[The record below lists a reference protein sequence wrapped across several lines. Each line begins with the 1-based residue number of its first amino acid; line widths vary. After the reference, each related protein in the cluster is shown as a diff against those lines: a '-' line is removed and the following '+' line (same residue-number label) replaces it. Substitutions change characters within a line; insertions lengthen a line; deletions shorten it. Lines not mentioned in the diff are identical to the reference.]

1 MTSFKRSIL
10 LTIIVLLVIY
20 ILGSLGALAFSAKS
34 AFDAKKEISAVVSA
48 IEVEQLDRALESL
61 FLIEADLYQAKRW
74 KSASFWLRYV
84 PVLRHDYIVY
94 DELLNAGQGAATSI
108 KVVVQNLSSG
118 SISRAISFESLDLRD
133 AGKAYLEIHDEI
145 MEAYDHLIAAAEV
158 ADKIHTGLIPQPYRE
173 DIIMLQ
179 RRLQEN
185 RDQIISFRPFLEAL
199 PATLGQG
206 DPHEILVLLENS
218 DELRPTGGFI
228 GNVARLTIDQGEIIQ
243 FSTDDVYSIDGKVLG
258 REELRPPEPISKYM
272 NVEYWYLRDSNWS
285 PDYPTS
291 AQNVKVLYEF
301 EMQEEG
307 IDTVLALTPFLIEG
321 FLDIVGPIETGGIVF
336 TSENLIEALQYRVEY
351 GFAELGQLHDERK
364 QIIKDLADLIK
375 QRFFTMNKGE
385 LKQFYEL
392 GKEALDRKEILIY
405 TTNPQHQALI
415 AGLGWD
421 GRVIDA
427 GGDYIYVSD
436 ANVAA
441 LKTDRVVERKR
452 KYSLK
457 HDGEK
462 WKAVLE
468 LTYIN
473 NGQFDY
479 RTTRYRT
486 YTRVYVPIGS
496 ELIAS
501 NGFVETDKSGVSI
514 PPLIYSEFGKTVFAG
529 FLSVEPGEQ
538 RSITL
543 EYYLPDWLVK
553 KIELEN
559 KYSLY
564 LQKQPGVNFSIFE
577 AEISSEKK
585 LFSFAPSSV
594 EYQVEGEDTI
604 QFTDYTTTDMEYVV
618 SYK

>member
-10 LTIIVLLVIY
+10 LTIILVLLIFV
-20 ILGSLGALAFSAKS
+20 LGSLGALAFSAKS
-34 AFDAKKEISAVVSA
+34 ALDAKKEISAAVSA
-48 IEVEQLDRALESL
+48 IEVQQLDRALESL
-61 FLIEADLYQAKRW
+61 FLIEADLDQAKKW
-74 KSASFWLRYV
+74 KSASFWLKYV
-84 PVLRHDYIVY
+84 PVLRHDYIIY
-94 DELLNAGQGAATSI
+94 NELLDAGHGATASI
-108 KVVVQNLSSG
+108 EAVVRNLSSD
-118 SISRAISFESLDLRD
+118 SISRVFSFESLDLRN
-133 AGKAYLEIHDEI
+133 AGKAYLEVHDEI
-145 MEAYDHLIAAAEV
+145 LEAYDHLIAAADV
-158 ADKIHTGLIPQPYRE
+158 ADKIHVELIPQPYRA
-173 DIIMLQ
+173 DIIRLQ
-179 RRLQEN
+179 QSLQEN
-185 RDQIISFRPFLEAL
+185 RDKIIALRPFLEAL
-199 PATLGQG
+199 PEALGRG

-228 GNVARLTIDQGEIIQ
+228 GNVARLTLDQGEIIQ
-243 FSTDDVYSIDGKVLG
+243 FSTDDVYSVDGKVLG

-285 PDYPTS
+285 PDYPTA
-291 AQNVKVLYEF
+291 AQNVKALYEF

-307 IDTVLALTPFLIEG
+307 IDTVLALTPFIIEG

-336 TSENLIEALQYRVEY
+336 TSANLIEALQYRVEY
-351 GFAELGQLHDERK
+351 GFAELGQLHGERK

-375 QRFFTMNKGE
+375 QRFFTMNKDE
-385 LKQFYEL
+385 MKQFYEL

-421 GRVIDA
+421 GRVIDVK
-427 GGDYIYVSD
+427 GDYIYVSD

-441 LKTDRVVERKR
+441 LKTDRVVERSR

-457 HDGEK
+457 YDGEK

-468 LTYIN
+468 LTYAN

-486 YTRVYVPIGS
+486 YTRVYVPLGS

-501 NGFVETDKSGVSI
+501 NGFVETDKSSVSI

-529 FLSVEPGEQ
+529 FLSVEPGQQ
-538 RSITL
+538 RTITL
-543 EYYLPDWLVK
+543 EYYLPDWLAK

-577 AEISSEKK
+577 AEISSNKK
-585 LFSFAPSSV
+585 LFSFAPSNV
-594 EYQVEGEDTI
+594 EYQVEGENI
-604 QFTDYTTTDMEYVV
+604 IKFVDYTTTDMEYIVA
-618 SYK
+618 YQ